1 MALACGHLKTEDLES
16 GHVSQWTSGPLGFAG
31 WFEPLPPP
39 HPAFQHLA
47 VNGCPDN
54 QIPSM
59 PEPHIRQ
66 IMLECEPALEVV
78 EVNVPPGFR
87 SEDSWKTCLRE
98 TTAGRWIE
106 ALTREDRRLAKEI
119 GKAMIEDRE
128 YKHYWCTVDS
138 WNKDKEEEIMD
149 ELNRVE
155 YEEHGPFVLVPN
167 DKWGDGDLDDCSPRP
182 AETAA
187 KFEGINPEVQ
197 RAMLHCDWAKDEK
210 DEDMMKEMARFE
222 SETNL
227 HLLRTTPPEGRM
239 FPFTGNGQDEPNDY
253 WARVDE
259 TMNFRSNLETLY
271 LKERIKCEAV
281 VIRKPTNSK
290 GYALAVCDYGLVHI
304 ANKFLS
310 HVPEIDQT
318 VLLTIT
324 VADVEENKP
333 FPLTTV
339 YIH

>member
-1 MALACGHLKTEDLES
+1 MALSCGHLKIEDLEPE
-16 GHVSQWTSGPLGFAG
+16 HCQWQSGPLGFAG
-31 WFEPLPPP
+31 WYEPPPAP

-47 VNGCPDN
+47 VNSCPDN
-54 QIPSM
+54 QIPPM
-59 PEPHIRQ
+59 IEPHIRQ
-66 IMLECEPALEVV
+66 IMLECSPELQVV

-98 TTAGRWIE
+98 TAAGTIIE

-119 GKAMIEDRE
+119 GKAMIEDCD
-128 YKHYWCTVDS
+128 YKWYWSNSDS
-138 WNKDKEEEIMD
+138 WNK
-149 ELNRVE
+149 E
-155 YEEHGPFVLVPN
+155 YEEKFKLELESLDESEETYVLVPN
-167 DKWGDGDLDDCSPRP
+167 DKWGDEDFDDCSPRP
-182 AETAA
+182 EEAAA
-187 KFEGINPEVQ
+187 KALGIDPEVQ
-197 RAMLHCDWAKDEK
+197 RTMLHCDLAKDEE

-227 HLLRTTPPEGRM
+227 HLLRTTPPEDRI
-239 FPFTGNGQDEPNDY
+239 FQFTGNGQYEPNDY
-253 WARVDE
+253 WLRVDE
-259 TMNFRSNLETLY
+259 SMNFRSNLETLY

-281 VIRKPTNSK
+281 VIRKPTNRK

-318 VLLTIT
+318 VQLTIT
-324 VADVEENKP
+324 VADIEEKKP